1 MAHGKSTLA
10 RLIAGIDKPTTG
22 DILVDEINT
31 KDKKQMLA
39 LRKKVG
45 MILQNPENQIIF
57 NRVYD
62 DIAFGM
68 KNLGYDK
75 QHIRQDILECLKM
88 VEMSEYINSDSYE
101 LSLGQ
106 KQRIAIASVL
116 AMNPKTI
123 VFDEPTAMID
133 PQGKEKIYEILK
145 NLNKQ
150 GYTIIYIT
158 NVVDEILLS
167 DRIIVLKDGILQ
179 KDFKKKDIIDNV
191 DLLLEQNLKIPTVL
205 QMASELK
212 KNGINLELSEFS
224 NSEFVSQL
232 LKEIQKW

>member
-31 KDKKQMLA
+31 KDKKQMLT

-75 QHIRQDILECLKM
+75 QHIKQDILECLKM

-167 DRIIVLKDGILQ
+167 DRIIVLRDGILQ

-205 QMASELK
+205 QMVLELNK
-212 KNGINLELSEFS
+212 KGINLELSEFS

-232 LKEIQKW
+232 LKEIQK

>member
-232 LKEIQKW
+232 LKEIQK

>member
-88 VEMSEYINSDSYE
+88 VETSEYINSDSYE

-205 QMASELK
+205 QMVLELNK
-212 KNGINLELSEFS
+212 KGINLELSEFS

>member
-31 KDKKQMLA
+31 KDKKQMLT

-75 QHIRQDILECLKM
+75 QHIKQDILECLKM

-167 DRIIVLKDGILQ
+167 DRIIVLRDGILQ

-205 QMASELK
+205 QMVLELNK
-212 KNGINLELSEFS
+212 KGINLELSEFS

>member
-1 MAHGKSTLA
+1 MGHGKSTLA

-22 DILVDEINT
+22 EILVDEINT
-31 KDKKQMLA
+31 KDRKQMLA

-68 KNLGYDK
+68 KNLGYGKEDIK
-75 QHIRQDILECLKM
+75 KDILECLKM

-167 DRIIVLKDGILQ
+167 DRIIVLRDGILQ
-179 KDFKKKDIIDNV
+179 KDFKKKDIINNV

-205 QMASELK
+205 QMALELK

-224 NSEFVSQL
+224 KSEFMSQL
-232 LKEIQKW
+232 LKEIQK

>member
-1 MAHGKSTLA
+1 MVHGKSTLA

-31 KDKKQMLA
+31 KDNKQMLT
-39 LRKKVG
+39 LRKKIG

-68 KNLGYDK
+68 KNLEYDK
-75 QHIRQDILECLKM
+75 QHIKQNIVECLKK
-88 VEMSEYINSDSYE
+88 VEMDEYINSDSYE

-116 AMNPKTI
+116 AMNPNTI
-123 VFDEPTAMID
+123 VLDEPTAMID
-133 PQGKEKIYEILK
+133 SEGKEKIYEILK

-150 GYTIIYIT
+150 GYTIVYIT
-158 NVVDEILLS
+158 NVADEILLS
-167 DRIIVLKDGILQ
+167 DRVIVLKDGELK
-179 KDFKKKDIIDNV
+179 KDFAKKEIISNI
-191 DLLLEQNLKIPTVL
+191 DLLQEQGLKIPTIL
-205 QMASELK
+205 QLTLELK
-212 KNGINLELSEFS
+212 KKGINLELSDFS
-224 NSEFVSQL
+224 NTEFVSQL
-232 LKEIQKW
+232 LKEIQK

>member
-10 RLIAGIDKPTTG
+10 RLIAEIDKPTTG

-31 KDKKQMLA
+31 KDKKQMLT

-75 QHIRQDILECLKM
+75 QHIKQDILECLKM

-167 DRIIVLKDGILQ
+167 DRIIVLRDGILQ

-205 QMASELK
+205 QMVLELNK
-212 KNGINLELSEFS
+212 KGINLELSEFS

>member
-88 VEMSEYINSDSYE
+88 VETSEYINSDSYE

-205 QMASELK
+205 QMVLELNK
-212 KNGINLELSEFS
+212 KGINLELSEFS

-232 LKEIQKW
+232 LKEIQK